1 MDSASHVYTLGKWL
15 KCVGLL
21 SFGSMAIFELLDS
34 RMGQVLNIN
43 YLDESSQKA
52 SKAEAI
58 NPFYR

>member
-15 KCVGLL
+15 KCVELL
-21 SFGSMAIFELLDS
+21 SFILMTELLDS

-43 YLDESSQKA
+43 YLDESAQKA

>member
-1 MDSASHVYTLGKWL
+1 MT
-15 KCVGLL
+15 
-21 SFGSMAIFELLDS
+21 ELLDS

-43 YLDESSQKA
+43 YLDESAQKA